1 MSGDF
6 WDNLIK
12 EADLSGDGSGSV
24 DAYLTGKDI
33 GGEVFESVQSLTD
46 SHKAKNAIS
55 LPIASGTRVEFNG
68 AMGEILAYT
77 DPPGPKERGTVVS
90 VKSAGGDVTAHNGKV
105 FVDWDDGV
113 FRSIHA
119 EHLRLAKGRVK
130 RQAAEPNKI
139 RVASLGDLTD
149 FLKMADDT
157 LVHKSTK
164 DLWSFRQDGSEY
176 VIERLFD
183 DQGEPLKG

>member
-12 EADLSGDGSGSV
+12 EADLSGEGSGSI
-24 DAYLTGKDI
+24 DSYLTGKAI
-33 GGEVFESVQSLTD
+33 GGEGFESVQSLTD
-46 SHKAKNAIS
+46 SYREKNAVEI
-55 LPIASGTRVEFNG
+55 PIEAGTRVEFNG
-68 AMGEILAYT
+68 AMGEVLAYS
-77 DPPGPKERGTVVS
+77 DPPDAKAQGTVVT
-90 VKSAGGDVTAHNGKV
+90 VKSAGGDITSHDGKV

-130 RQAAEPNKI
+130 RQAAEPNRV

-149 FLKMADDT
+149 FLKLADDT
-157 LVHKSTK
+157 LIHKSTK
-164 DLWSFRQDGSEY
+164 DLWSFRRDGGDY